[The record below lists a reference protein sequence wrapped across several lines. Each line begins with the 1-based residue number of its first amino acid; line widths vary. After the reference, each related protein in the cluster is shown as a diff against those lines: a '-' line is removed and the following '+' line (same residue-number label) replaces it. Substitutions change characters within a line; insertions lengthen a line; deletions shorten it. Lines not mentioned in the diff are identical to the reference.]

1 MKTFK
6 TIYLGGLMALCLLST
21 TSCNDYLDV
30 TPPSDVSPE
39 KYFTT
44 ADQLGAYTINLYCS
58 YKNWN
63 AEDDATGGQ
72 FPTHADYTSFIHDD
86 MGTDNETAKSTNARF
101 YEGSTFKVGATGGK
115 WNFNNINNINFFIN
129 TAEPKLDKGEVAGDE
144 TAAKHYLGEGYF
156 LRAQEYFF
164 RLRKLGDFPIIKE
177 CLPDD
182 RATLI
187 EASKRQ
193 PRNKVAR
200 FILEDLDKAASL
212 LTNNKLGRNRISK
225 DVALLLKARVA
236 LYEATFEKY
245 HAGSPRVPD
254 ASAGWPGANMDY
266 NKNFTYD
273 NASEVKFFLQQAL
286 DASKLVAD
294 AHPQLAQNS
303 FEEIGETNKM
313 GSNEYYDMFACDD
326 PSAIDE
332 VLMYR
337 SYIRTLAGGHSLTQ
351 WMAQSD
357 RGYTQEFANC
367 FLMQNGLPVYAT
379 GSGYAG
385 DDYVQ
390 DTKVGRDW
398 RWKLFMKAPNE
409 YIFSNTKDQVP
420 NPPRVYSSSM
430 KFRCSTGYMKS
441 KAFSK
446 NGLDNGTNKDE
457 TASIIFRASEA
468 YLIYLEA
475 AWEMYGDALDVAAWK
490 YWKALRSRAGI
501 DVDPQVTI
509 DATDLDKEETTS
521 HDFALYSAG
530 SRITSKVLYNIRRER
545 RCELI
550 SEGFRMDDLI
560 RWRSLDQLAKHS
572 YFLHG
577 CKIFG
582 PMQSLYKASN
592 LKYDQ
597 ADDSKNNVSSPDDTK
612 GALNGDARYLSM
624 FRTSKNGEFYN
635 AGMTWR
641 QAHYLY
647 PIAVNHF
654 LESSKDGATIETST
668 IYQNPGY
675 STVADTPAEKDK

>member
-6 TIYLGGLMALCLLST
+6 KIYTGGMMVLCLASM

-63 AEDDATGGQ
+63 ADDDACGGQ
-72 FPTHADYTSFIHDD
+72 FPSHADYTSFIHDD
-86 MGTDNETAKSTNARF
+86 MGTDNESSKSTNSRF

-115 WNFNNINNINFFIN
+115 WNFSNINNINFFIN
-129 TAEPKLDKGEVAGDE
+129 TVQPKLEAGEVSGDE
-144 TAAKHYLGEGYF
+144 DAAWHYLGEGYF

-193 PRNKVAR
+193 PRNLVAR
-200 FILEDLDKAASL
+200 FILDDLDNAAGY
-212 LTNNKLGRNRISK
+212 LTNDKLGRNRISK

-254 ASAGWPGANMDY
+254 ASAGWPGAKMSY
-266 NKNFTYD
+266 NADFQYD
-273 NASEVKFFLQQAL
+273 NANEVKFFLTQAME
-286 DASKLVAD
+286 AAKQVAD
-294 AHPQLAQNS
+294 AHQLAENS
-303 FEEIGETNKM
+303 FDEIGATNSM
-313 GSNEYYDMFACDD
+313 GNNEYYDMFATDD
-326 PSAIDE
+326 PSGIDE

-337 SYIRTLAGGHSLTQ
+337 SYIRTLSGGHSLTQ

-357 RGYTQEFANC
+357 KGYTQEFANC
-367 FLMQNGLPVYAT
+367 FLMQNGLPIYVQN
-379 GSGYAG
+379 SGYAG
-385 DDYVQ
+385 DDYVE
-390 DTKVGRDW
+390 DTKENRDW

-409 YIFSNTKDQVP
+409 YIFSNTKDKVP

-441 KAFSK
+441 KCFSK
-446 NGLDNGTNKDE
+446 DGTDNGTNKDE

-475 AWEMYGDALDVAAWK
+475 AWEMYGDGLDDTAWK

-501 DVDPQVTI
+501 EADPQVTI
-509 DATDLDKEETTS
+509 AATDLDKEEETS

-530 SRITSKVLYNIRRER
+530 KRITSKVLYNIRRER
-545 RCELI
+545 RCELM

-560 RWRSLDQLAKHS
+560 RWRALDQLAKHS

-577 CKIFG
+577 CKVFG
-582 PMQSLYKASN
+582 PMLSLYKSN
-592 LKYDQ
+592 TLKYDQ
-597 ADDSKNNVSSPDDTK
+597 ADESKNNVSSPEDVE
-612 GALNGDARYLSM
+612 GGYNGDPRYLSM

-654 LESSKDGATIETST
+654 LESSEDGTSIETSV